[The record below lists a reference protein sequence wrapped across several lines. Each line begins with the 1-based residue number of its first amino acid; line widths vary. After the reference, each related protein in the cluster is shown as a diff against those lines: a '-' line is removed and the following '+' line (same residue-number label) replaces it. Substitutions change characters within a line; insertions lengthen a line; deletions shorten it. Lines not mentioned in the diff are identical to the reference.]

1 VCCSVALSWPPASPA
16 EGAVEAVSYQLY
28 IGEVVGKRKGAFKL
42 AFKLVCSGAAC
53 SATVAHL
60 EPATR
65 YWCVFRLEL
74 DSGVCT
80 PGAFI
85 GLTPSTLAEIPVELV
100 SQVPRAIQRRHGSRD
115 RRAPR
120 EHEREHAPR

>member
-1 VCCSVALSWPPASPA
+1 MCCSVALSWPAASPA
-16 EGAVEAVSYQLY
+16 EGTAEEVSYELY
-28 IGEVVGKRKGAFKL
+28 MAEGGGKRKRL
-42 AFKLVCSGAAC
+42 AFKLVHRGAAC
-53 SATVAHL
+53 SATVAQL
-60 EPATR
+60 KLATR

-100 SQVPRAIQRRHGSRD
+100 SQVPCAIPRRHGSRD
-115 RRAPR
+115 RRARR
-120 EHEREHAPR
+120 EREREHAR